1 MNIIEHDI
9 ATFRDSERT
18 MTIDRAIEI
27 LQQIKTLGISGNTLV
42 EVYDDDNSRYTDVM
56 SIALTK
62 LTSHESEEVVGFKVR
77 FDSCN

>member
-27 LQQIKTLGISGNTLV
+27 LQQIKSLGISGNTLV

-62 LTSHESEEVVGFKVR
+62 LTSHESKEVVGFKVR